1 MTTIDRD
8 TLKRRGEPLSTLSSF
23 RKRKDGQR
31 NFGMHLV
38 PVLDNEGRCE
48 ESKISV
54 GDEVEILEY
63 DEERRA
69 EWMRLFSLKNISI

>member
-8 TLKRRGEPLSTLSSF
+8 SLERCEEPLSTLSNF
-23 RKRKDGQR
+23 RERDKGQR
-31 NFGMHLV
+31 NFGMHLI
-38 PVLDNEGRCE
+38 PARPWELKE
-48 ESKISV
+48 ERIFV

-69 EWMRLFSLKNISI
+69 EWMRLFDKSS